1 MLLNLLHKVVLTLRY
16 VTLCYG
22 NSYGGG
28 LGVTPVTLPLGV
40 LRCYAL
46 GSVTPCEGRH
56 G

>member
-1 MLLNLLHKVVLTLRY
+1 MLLNLLHKVVLTLRC

-46 GSVTPCEGRH
+46 GSVTPRGGRH

>member
-1 MLLNLLHKVVLTLRY
+1 MLLNLMHKVVLMLRY

-28 LGVTPVTLPLGV
+28 LGVTTVTSPFRDV
-40 LRCYAL
+40 TCYAL